1 MSKLGDKIK
10 EIRTSN
16 NLTLQEFA
24 DSLGYTSSSTINKI
38 EKGVNDIAF
47 SQLVKLCQLYSLDIN
62 EFVDNTIINVDLLK
76 YSLPNL
82 EFREINK
89 DNFYDVCM
97 LDVNSEDKEFVAS
110 NEMSLAEAYL
120 FKTMVNFSSLISKFN
135 FCKHFKTMGAY
146 VLPIA
151 IYRNRVPIGFIM
163 ITKGYI
169 GDNIKGE
176 YINNYCILRMMIEAK
191 HQNKGLGK
199 LALKQLIEIIKSISI
214 NESFIWISTEEKNVK
229 AIHVYEDS
237 GFKKTNDYCGEEIIL
252 KYELEK

>member
-1 MSKLGDKIK
+1 MSKLGNKIK

-24 DSLGYTSSSTINKI
+24 DSLGYTSKSTITKI
-38 EKGVNDIAF
+38 EKGNNDITF
-47 SQLVKLCQLYSLDIN
+47 SQMIKLSQIYSIDLN
-62 EFVDNTIINVDLLK
+62 ELADNKIINVDLLK

-82 EFREINK
+82 EFRGINK

-97 LDVNSEDKEFVAS
+97 LDINDEDKEFVAS
-110 NEMSLAEAYL
+110 NKMSLAEAYL
-120 FKTMVNFSSLISKFN
+120 
-135 FCKHFKTMGAY
+135 FKTMGAY

-151 IYRNRVPIGFIM
+151 IYRNRVPIGFTM
-163 ITKGYI
+163 ITKGNI

-199 LALKQLIEIIKSISI
+199 LALKQLIEIIKSISV
-214 NESFIWISTEEKNVK
+214 NETFIWVSTEEKNAK
-229 AIHVYEDS
+229 AIHVYEMN
-237 GFKKTNDYCGEEIIL
+237 GFKKTKDYCGEEIIL
-252 KYELEK
+252 KYDLSK

>member
-1 MSKLGDKIK
+1 MSKLGVKIK

-16 NLTLQEFA
+16 ALTLQEFA

-47 SQLVKLCQLYSLDIN
+47 NQLVKLCQLYTIDIN
-62 EFVDNTIINVDLLK
+62 EFVDNTIINVDLFK
-76 YSLPNL
+76 FSLSNL

-89 DNFYDVCM
+89 DNFYDVCL
-97 LDVNSEDKEFVAS
+97 LDAKSEDKEFVAS

-120 FKTMVNFSSLISKFN
+120 FKS
-135 FCKHFKTMGAY
+135 MGAY

-151 IYRNRVPIGFIM
+151 LYRNRAPIGFIM

-169 GDNIKGE
+169 GNNIKDE
-176 YINNYCILRMMIEAK
+176 YLNNYCILRMMIEAK

-199 LALKQLIEIIKSISI
+199 LALKQLIEILKSISI
-214 NESFIWISTEEKNVK
+214 NESFVWISTDEKNAK
-229 AIHVYEDS
+229 AIHVYEENN
-237 GFKKTNDYCGEEIIL
+237 FKRTNDYCGDKIIL
-252 KYELEK
+252 KYDLNK

>member
-1 MSKLGDKIK
+1 MSKLGNKIK

-38 EKGVNDIAF
+38 EKGINDIAF
-47 SQLVKLCQLYSLDIN
+47 NQLVKLCRLYTIDIN

-76 YSLPNL
+76 FSLPNL

-89 DNFYDVCM
+89 DNFYDVCR
-97 LDVNSEDKEFVAS
+97 LDVNSEDKEFVVS

-120 FKTMVNFSSLISKFN
+120 
-135 FCKHFKTMGAY
+135 FKTMGAY

-151 IYRNRVPIGFIM
+151 IYRNRVPIGFAM

-169 GDNIKGE
+169 GKNIKGE

-214 NESFIWISTEEKNVK
+214 NESFIWISTEEKNAK
-229 AIHVYEDS
+229 AIHVYEDN

-252 KYELEK
+252 KYDLSK

>member
-1 MSKLGDKIK
+1 MSKLGNKIK

-24 DSLGYTSSSTINKI
+24 DSLGYTSKSTITKI
-38 EKGVNDIAF
+38 EKGNNDITF
-47 SQLVKLCQLYSLDIN
+47 SQMIKLSQIYSIDLN
-62 EFVDNTIINVDLLK
+62 ELADNKIINVDLLK

-82 EFREINK
+82 EFRGINK

-97 LDVNSEDKEFVAS
+97 LDVNDEDKEFVAS
-110 NEMSLAEAYL
+110 NKMSLAEAYL
-120 FKTMVNFSSLISKFN
+120 
-135 FCKHFKTMGAY
+135 FKTMGAY

-151 IYRNRVPIGFIM
+151 IYRNRVPIGFTM
-163 ITKGYI
+163 ITKGNI

-199 LALKQLIEIIKSISI
+199 LALKQLIEIIKSISV
-214 NESFIWISTEEKNVK
+214 NETFIWVSTEEKNAK
-229 AIHVYEDS
+229 AIHVYEMN
-237 GFKKTNDYCGEEIIL
+237 GFKKTKDYCGEEIIL

>member
-10 EIRTSN
+10 EIRTTN
-16 NLTLQEFA
+16 NLTLQELA

-47 SQLVKLCQLYSLDIN
+47 SQLVKLCQLYTLDIN

-82 EFREINK
+82 EFSEINK

-120 FKTMVNFSSLISKFN
+120 FKTM
-135 FCKHFKTMGAY
+135 GAY

-169 GDNIKGE
+169 GDKIKGD
-176 YINNYCILRMMIEAK
+176 YLNNYCILRMMIETK
-191 HQNKGLGK
+191 H
-199 LALKQLIEIIKSISI
+199 
-214 NESFIWISTEEKNVK
+214 
-229 AIHVYEDS
+229 
-237 GFKKTNDYCGEEIIL
+237 
-252 KYELEK
+252 

>member
-120 FKTMVNFSSLISKFN
+120 FKTM
-135 FCKHFKTMGAY
+135 GAY

>member
-1 MSKLGDKIK
+1 MSKLGNKIK

-24 DSLGYTSSSTINKI
+24 DSLGYTSKSTITKI
-38 EKGVNDIAF
+38 EKGNNDITF
-47 SQLVKLCQLYSLDIN
+47 SQMIKLSQIYSIDLN
-62 EFVDNTIINVDLLK
+62 ELADNKIINVDLLK

-89 DNFYDVCM
+89 DNFYNVCK
-97 LDVNSEDKEFVAS
+97 LDVKEEDKEFVAS

-120 FKTMVNFSSLISKFN
+120 FKTM
-135 FCKHFKTMGAY
+135 GAY

-151 IYRNRVPIGFIM
+151 IYRNRVPIGFAM
-163 ITKGYI
+163 ITKGNI

-199 LALKQLIEIIKSISI
+199 LVLKQLIEIIKSISVS
-214 NESFIWISTEEKNVK
+214 ESFIWISTEERNAK
-229 AIHVYEDS
+229 AIHVYEDN
-237 GFKKTNDYCGEEIIL
+237 GFKKTSDYCGEEIIL
-252 KYELEK
+252 KYDLNK

>member
-47 SQLVKLCQLYSLDIN
+47 NQLVKLCQLYTIDIN

-89 DNFYDVCM
+89 DNFYDVCI

-110 NEMSLAEAYL
+110 NEMSLAESYL
-120 FKTMVNFSSLISKFN
+120 FKS
-135 FCKHFKTMGAY
+135 MGAY

-151 IYRNRVPIGFIM
+151 IYRNRVPIGFAM

-169 GDNIKGE
+169 SDNIKGE
-176 YINNYCILRMMIEAK
+176 YLNNYCILRMMIEAK

-214 NESFIWISTEEKNVK
+214 NETFIWISTEEKNAK
-229 AIHVYEDS
+229 AIHVYEEN
-237 GFKKTNDYCGEEIIL
+237 GFIKTNDYCGEEIIL
-252 KYELEK
+252 KYDLNN

>member
-89 DNFYDVCM
+89 DNFYDVCI

-120 FKTMVNFSSLISKFN
+120 FKTM
-135 FCKHFKTMGAY
+135 GAY

-151 IYRNRVPIGFIM
+151 IYRNRVPIGFAM

-214 NESFIWISTEEKNVK
+214 NESFIWISTEEKNAK
-229 AIHVYEDS
+229 AIHVYEDN

-252 KYELEK
+252 KYDLSK

>member
-1 MSKLGDKIK
+1 MSKLGNKIK

-24 DSLGYTSSSTINKI
+24 DSLGYTSKSTITKI
-38 EKGVNDIAF
+38 EKGNNDITF
-47 SQLVKLCQLYSLDIN
+47 SQMIKLSQIYSIDLN
-62 EFVDNTIINVDLLK
+62 ELADNKIINVDLLK

-82 EFREINK
+82 EFRGINK

-97 LDVNSEDKEFVAS
+97 LDVNDEDKEFVAS
-110 NEMSLAEAYL
+110 NKMSLAEAYL
-120 FKTMVNFSSLISKFN
+120 
-135 FCKHFKTMGAY
+135 FKTMGAY

-151 IYRNRVPIGFIM
+151 IYRNRVPIGFTM
-163 ITKGYI
+163 ITKGNI

-199 LALKQLIEIIKSISI
+199 LALKQLIEIIKSISV
-214 NESFIWISTEEKNVK
+214 NETFIWVSTEEKNAK
-229 AIHVYEDS
+229 AIHVYEEN
-237 GFKKTNDYCGEEIIL
+237 GFKKTKDYCGEEIIL
-252 KYELEK
+252 KYDLSK

>member
-1 MSKLGDKIK
+1 MSKLGNKIK

-24 DSLGYTSSSTINKI
+24 DSLGYTSKSTITKI
-38 EKGVNDIAF
+38 EKGNNDITF
-47 SQLVKLCQLYSLDIN
+47 SQMIKLSQIYSIDLN
-62 EFVDNTIINVDLLK
+62 ELADNKIINVDLLK

-82 EFREINK
+82 EFRGINK

-97 LDVNSEDKEFVAS
+97 LDVNDEDKEFVAS
-110 NEMSLAEAYL
+110 NKMSLAEAYL
-120 FKTMVNFSSLISKFN
+120 
-135 FCKHFKTMGAY
+135 FKTMGAY

-151 IYRNRVPIGFIM
+151 IYRNRVPIGFTM
-163 ITKGYI
+163 ITKGNI

-199 LALKQLIEIIKSISI
+199 LALKQLIEIIKSISV
-214 NESFIWISTEEKNVK
+214 NETFIWVSTEEKNAK
-229 AIHVYEDS
+229 AIHVYEMN
-237 GFKKTNDYCGEEIIL
+237 GFKKTKDYCGEEIIL
-252 KYELEK
+252 KYDLSK

>member
-62 EFVDNTIINVDLLK
+62 EFVDNTILNVDLLK

-97 LDVNSEDKEFVAS
+97 LNVNSEDKEFVAS

-120 FKTMVNFSSLISKFN
+120 FKTM
-135 FCKHFKTMGAY
+135 GAY

-151 IYRNRVPIGFIM
+151 IYRSRVPIGFAM

-176 YINNYCILRMMIEAK
+176 YLNNYCILRMMIEAK

-199 LALKQLIEIIKSISI
+199 LALKQLIEIVKSISI
-214 NESFIWISTEEKNVK
+214 NESFIWISTEERNAK
-229 AIHVYEDS
+229 AIHVYEDN

-252 KYELEK
+252 KYLLE

>member
-47 SQLVKLCQLYSLDIN
+47 SQLVKLCQLYTLDIN

-89 DNFYDVCM
+89 DNFYEVCM

-120 FKTMVNFSSLISKFN
+120 FKTM
-135 FCKHFKTMGAY
+135 GAY

-151 IYRNRVPIGFIM
+151 IYRNRVQIGFAM

-176 YINNYCILRMMIEAK
+176 YISNYCILRMMIEAK

-214 NESFIWISTEEKNVK
+214 NESFIWISTVEKNAK
-229 AIHVYEDS
+229 AIHVYEEN

>member
-1 MSKLGDKIK
+1 MSKLGNKIK

-24 DSLGYTSSSTINKI
+24 DSLGYTSKSTITKI
-38 EKGVNDIAF
+38 EKGNNDITF
-47 SQLVKLCQLYSLDIN
+47 SQMIKLSQIYSIDLN
-62 EFVDNTIINVDLLK
+62 ELADNKIINVDLLK
-76 YSLPNL
+76 YGLPNL
-82 EFREINK
+82 EFRGINK

-97 LDVNSEDKEFVAS
+97 LDVNDEDKEFVAS

-120 FKTMVNFSSLISKFN
+120 FKTM
-135 FCKHFKTMGAY
+135 GAY

-151 IYRNRVPIGFIM
+151 IYRNRVPIGFAM
-163 ITKGYI
+163 IIKGNI

-199 LALKQLIEIIKSISI
+199 LALKQLVEIIKSISV
-214 NESFIWISTEEKNVK
+214 NETFIWISTEEKNAK
-229 AIHVYEDS
+229 AIHVYEEN
-237 GFKKTNDYCGEEIIL
+237 GFKKTKDYCGEEIIL
-252 KYELEK
+252 KYDLSK

>member
-1 MSKLGDKIK
+1 MMSKLGDKIK
-10 EIRTSN
+10 EIRISN

-38 EKGVNDIAF
+38 EKGINDITF
-47 SQLVKLCQLYSLDIN
+47 NQLTKLCQLYAIDIN
-62 EFVDNTIINVDLLK
+62 EFVDNKIINVNLLK

-89 DNFYDVCM
+89 DNFYNVCM
-97 LDVNSEDKEFVAS
+97 LDVKSEDKEFVNN

-120 FKTMVNFSSLISKFN
+120 
-135 FCKHFKTMGAY
+135 FKTMGAY

-176 YINNYCILRMMIEAK
+176 YINNYRVSRIMIEVK

-199 LALKQLIEIIKSISI
+199 LALKQVIEIIKSISI
-214 NESFIWISTEEKNVK
+214 NETFIWISTKEKNEK
-229 AIHVYEDS
+229 AIHVYEQN
-237 GFKKTNDYCGEEIIL
+237 GFKKTNDYSGDEVIL
-252 KYELEK
+252 KYDLTK

>member
-1 MSKLGDKIK
+1 MLLCIYWVITMIKLGNKIK
-10 EIRTSN
+10 EFRTSN

-24 DSLGYTSSSTINKI
+24 DSLGYTSKSTITKI
-38 EKGVNDIAF
+38 EKGNNDITF
-47 SQLVKLCQLYSLDIN
+47 SQMIKLSQIYSIDLN
-62 EFVDNTIINVDLLK
+62 ELADYRIINVDLLK

-89 DNFYDVCM
+89 DNFYAVCM
-97 LDVNSEDKEFVAS
+97 LAVNDEDKEFVAS

-120 FKTMVNFSSLISKFN
+120 FR
-135 FCKHFKTMGAY
+135 TMGAS

-163 ITKGYI
+163 ITKGNI
-169 GDNIKGE
+169 GDNIKGD

-199 LALKQLIEIIKSISI
+199 LALKQLIEIIKSISV
-214 NESFIWISTEEKNVK
+214 NESFIWISTEEKNAKV
-229 AIHVYEDS
+229 IHVYEMN

>member
-1 MSKLGDKIK
+1 MMSKLGDKIK

-38 EKGVNDIAF
+38 EKGINDITF
-47 SQLVKLCQLYSLDIN
+47 NQLTKLCQLYAIDIN
-62 EFVDNTIINVDLLK
+62 EFVDNKIINVNLLK

-82 EFREINK
+82 EFREITK
-89 DNFYDVCM
+89 DNFYNVCM
-97 LDVNSEDKEFVAS
+97 LDVKSEDKEFVNN

-120 FKTMVNFSSLISKFN
+120 
-135 FCKHFKTMGAY
+135 FKTMGAY

-176 YINNYCILRMMIEAK
+176 YINNYRVSRIMIEVK

-199 LALKQLIEIIKSISI
+199 LALKQVIEIIKSISI
-214 NESFIWISTEEKNVK
+214 NETFIWISTKEKNAK
-229 AIHVYEDS
+229 AIHVYEQN
-237 GFKKTNDYCGEEIIL
+237 GFKKTNDYCGDEVIL
-252 KYELEK
+252 KYDLTK

>member
-1 MSKLGDKIK
+1 MMSKLGDKIK

-38 EKGVNDIAF
+38 EKGINDITF
-47 SQLVKLCQLYSLDIN
+47 NQLTKLCQLYAIDIN
-62 EFVDNTIINVDLLK
+62 EFVDNKIINVNLLK

-89 DNFYDVCM
+89 DNFYNVCM
-97 LDVNSEDKEFVAS
+97 LDVKSEDKEFVNN

-120 FKTMVNFSSLISKFN
+120 
-135 FCKHFKTMGAY
+135 FKTMGAY

-176 YINNYCILRMMIEAK
+176 YINNYRVSRIMIEVK

-199 LALKQLIEIIKSISI
+199 LALKQVIEIIKSISI
-214 NESFIWISTEEKNVK
+214 DESFIWISTKEKNAK
-229 AIHVYEDS
+229 AIHVYEHN
-237 GFKKTNDYCGEEIIL
+237 GFKKTNDYCGDEVIF
-252 KYELEK
+252 KYDLAK

>member
-24 DSLGYTSSSTINKI
+24 ESLGYTSSSTINKI

-47 SQLVKLCQLYSLDIN
+47 NQLVKLCQLYTLDIN

-97 LDVNSEDKEFVAS
+97 LDIKSEDKEFVAS

-120 FKTMVNFSSLISKFN
+120 
-135 FCKHFKTMGAY
+135 FKTMGAY

-214 NESFIWISTEEKNVK
+214 NESFIWISTEEKNAK
-229 AIHVYEDS
+229 AIHVYEEN

-252 KYELEK
+252 KYDLSK